1 VSFVSKTT
9 PYLNPDLIFK
19 VFYQASLKYKS
30 TTNVTLALTEK
41 KKNVTLADIFQS
53 KVKDLVR
60 KIYKQIFSKI
70 KKGLL
75 LKYCLVVDQWAD

>member
-1 VSFVSKTT
+1 VSFVNKTT

-41 KKNVTLADIFQS
+41 KKRYISRYFPELSERSSKENIQADLFQN
-53 KVKDLVR
+53 
-60 KIYKQIFSKI
+60 
-70 KKGLL
+70 KKGSFTEILPRS
-75 LKYCLVVDQWAD
+75 

>member
-41 KKNVTLADIFQS
+41 KKKKRYISRYFPELSERSSKENIQADLFQN
-53 KVKDLVR
+53 
-60 KIYKQIFSKI
+60 
-70 KKGLL
+70 KKGPFTEILPRS
-75 LKYCLVVDQWAD
+75 